1 MENAAVLS
9 YNEVIYLSTD
19 RIIPNPY
26 QPRKNFDL
34 VSLNELSRSIKK
46 YGIIQPL
53 CVRYAYGNKYELIS
67 GERRLKA
74 AIIAGLCII
83 PCVLCNR
90 SDSESAVMALI
101 ENLQRDNLNFFE
113 EAEAYQTLM
122 VDFGYYHQKI
132 AELVRKNQ
140 STVSNKMRIL
150 RLNKDIKNLIYENGL
165 TERHARALLK
175 VKDENIQREIID
187 KVAKQGLNVEKTEA
201 LIESFMKKKD
211 EDCNKKS
218 KIKFYFN
225 DVSILTNTIKNV
237 VNSMKEAGVNTEYE
251 VIKND
256 GGCDIKISIRK

>member
-53 CVRYAYGNKYELIS
+53 CVRYAYGNKYEIIS

-83 PCVLCNR
+83 PCVLYNK

-122 VDFGYYHQKI
+122 VDFGYNQEKI
-132 AELVRKNQ
+132 AELVGKNQ

-150 RLNKDIKNLIYENGL
+150 KLNKNIKKMIYENGL
-165 TERHARALLK
+165 SERHARALLRI
-175 VKDENIQREIID
+175 KDENEQKEIIG
-187 KVAKQGLNVEKTEA
+187 KVVKHGLNVEKTEA
-201 LIESFMKKKD
+201 LIESFIKKREENY
-211 EDCNKKS
+211 EDKK

-225 DVSILTNTIKNV
+225 DVSIFTSTIKNV
-237 VNSMKEAGVNTEYE
+237 VDSLKDAGVNTEYE
-251 VIKND
+251 VIKNES
-256 GGCDIKISIRK
+256 GCDIKISIRK